1 MSVPKPLADVL
12 PKDPEERARL
22 IRALAA
28 WVLESERTEDRR
40 SKMRGLK

>member
-1 MSVPKPLADVL
+1 MSAPKPLAEVL

-22 IRALAA
+22 IRALAY
-28 WVLESERTEDRR
+28 WLLESERTEARR